1 MEFTEGWRSK
11 KPLNPQLGWGKGVWI
26 FHGAYFYSWLYGAY
40 VNPSICFC
48 TILYSLLREQK
59 ILATYEGNHFLLL
72 QTVIIFLLNN
82 VCCTCKLTILE
93 IAEYFCK
100 KRFTDAIS
108 ALSAHI
114 NESNPSPVQSLF
126 ANQAPNGSGILIISE
141 FFLLITLHRD
151 SYRYNENKVCNHIQN
166 IDVLIFLCH
175 FNLILLLLVKKI
187 FFFKYNIIVLVT
199 QVAFDICSPSVLCM
213 LDFHFENQWFP
224 YVVNDMFGEWFK
236 L

>member
-11 KPLNPQLGWGKGVWI
+11 KPLIPQLGRGKGVWI
-26 FHGAYFYSWLYGAY
+26 FHGAYFYSQLYGAY
-40 VNPSICFC
+40 VNPSICLY

-59 ILATYEGNHFLLL
+59 ILATYQGNHFLLL

-82 VCCTCKLTILE
+82 VCCTCKSTILE
-93 IAEYFCK
+93 IAEYFSK

-126 ANQAPNGSGILIISE
+126 ANQAPDGSGILIISE

-151 SYRYNENKVCNHIQN
+151 SYWYNENKVCNHIQN
-166 IDVLIFLCH
+166 IDALIFLCH
-175 FNLILLLLVKKI
+175 FNLILLLLVKKVN
-187 FFFKYNIIVLVT
+187 FFKIQILLFQSHRLLLTFAVH
-199 QVAFDICSPSVLCM
+199 QFSVCWIFILKTSG
-213 LDFHFENQWFP
+213 FP
-224 YVVNDMFGEWFK
+224 
-236 L
+236 LL

>member
-1 MEFTEGWRSK
+1 M
-11 KPLNPQLGWGKGVWI
+11 QI
-26 FHGAYFYSWLYGAY
+26 DYSWNSW
-40 VNPSICFC
+40 V
-48 TILYSLLREQK
+48 
-59 ILATYEGNHFLLL
+59 
-72 QTVIIFLLNN
+72 
-82 VCCTCKLTILE
+82 
-93 IAEYFCK
+93 
-100 KRFTDAIS
+100 FTDAIS

-126 ANQAPNGSGILIISE
+126 ANQAPDGSGILIISE

-151 SYRYNENKVCNHIQN
+151 SYNENKVCNHIQN

-175 FNLILLLLVKKI
+175 FNLILLLLVKKF

>member
-11 KPLNPQLGWGKGVWI
+11 KPLIPQLGRGKGVWI
-26 FHGAYFYSWLYGAY
+26 FHGTYFYSWLYGAY
-40 VNPSICFC
+40 VNPSICLY

-59 ILATYEGNHFLLL
+59 ILATYQGNHFLLL

-93 IAEYFCK
+93 IAEYFSK

-126 ANQAPNGSGILIISE
+126 ANQAPDESGILIISE
-141 FFLLITLHRD
+141 FFLLITVHRD
-151 SYRYNENKVCNHIQN
+151 SYWYNENKVCNHIQN
-166 IDVLIFLCH
+166 IDALIFLCH
-175 FNLILLLLVKKI
+175 FNLILLLLVKKVN
-187 FFFKYNIIVLVT
+187 FFKIQILLFQSHRLLLTFAVH
-199 QVAFDICSPSVLCM
+199 QFSVCWSFILKTSG
-213 LDFHFENQWFP
+213 FP
-224 YVVNDMFGEWFK
+224 
-236 L
+236 LL

>member
-11 KPLNPQLGWGKGVWI
+11 KPLIPLLGRGKGVWI

-40 VNPSICFC
+40 VNPSICLYTF
-48 TILYSLLREQK
+48 LYSLLREQET
-59 ILATYEGNHFLLL
+59 LATYQGNHFSLL

-93 IAEYFCK
+93 IVEYFCK
-100 KRFTDAIS
+100 KKFTDAIS

-126 ANQAPNGSGILIISE
+126 ANQAPDGSGILIISE

-151 SYRYNENKVCNHIQN
+151 SYNENKVCNHIQN

-175 FNLILLLLVKKI
+175 FNLILLLLVKKVN
-187 FFFKYNIIVLVT
+187 FFKIQILLFQSHRLLLTFAVH
-199 QVAFDICSPSVLCM
+199 QFSVCWSFILKTSG
-213 LDFHFENQWFP
+213 FP
-224 YVVNDMFGEWFK
+224 
-236 L
+236 LL

>member
-1 MEFTEGWRSK
+1 MEITEGWRSK
-11 KPLNPQLGWGKGVWI
+11 KPLNPLLGWGKGVWI

-40 VNPSICFC
+40 VNPSICLY

-59 ILATYEGNHFLLL
+59 ILTTYQGNHFSLL

-93 IAEYFCK
+93 IVEYFGK

-114 NESNPSPVQSLF
+114 NASNPSQVQSLF
-126 ANQAPNGSGILIISE
+126 ANQAPDGSGILIISE

-151 SYRYNENKVCNHIQN
+151 SYNENKVCNHIQN
-166 IDVLIFLCH
+166 IDALIFFVPFQLDTPTTCSKSYS
-175 FNLILLLLVKKI
+175 FLNTILLFQSHRLLLTPAVHQFSVCWI
-187 FFFKYNIIVLVT
+187 FILKTSGF
-199 QVAFDICSPSVLCM
+199 PM
-213 LDFHFENQWFP
+213 L
-224 YVVNDMFGEWFK
+224 
-236 L
+236 

>member
-11 KPLNPQLGWGKGVWI
+11 KPLIPQLGRGKGVWI
-26 FHGAYFYSWLYGAY
+26 FHGAYFYSQLYGAY
-40 VNPSICFC
+40 VNPSICLY

-59 ILATYEGNHFLLL
+59 ILATYQGNHFLLL

-93 IAEYFCK
+93 IAEYFSK

-108 ALSAHI
+108 ALSAHV

-126 ANQAPNGSGILIISE
+126 ANQAPDGSGILIISE

-151 SYRYNENKVCNHIQN
+151 SYWYNENKVCNHIQN
-166 IDVLIFLCH
+166 IDALIFLCH
-175 FNLILLLLVKKI
+175 FNLILLLLVKKVN
-187 FFFKYNIIVLVT
+187 FFKIQILLFQSHRLLLTFAVHL
-199 QVAFDICSPSVLCM
+199 FSVCWIFILKTSG
-213 LDFHFENQWFP
+213 FP
-224 YVVNDMFGEWFK
+224 
-236 L
+236 LL